1 MRKIKRR
8 KKEWL
13 KMFEFQKSY
22 LRLNIYL
29 FIYFKQ
35 KKSILKHVFS
45 SYRLV
50 K

>member
-22 LRLNIYL
+22 LRLNISFFL
-29 FIYFKQ
+29 SLKKIYFEAC
-35 KKSILKHVFS
+35 I
-45 SYRLV
+45 
-50 K
+50 